1 VLKSF
6 LLLLLLGISGTLSAQ
21 RWQVGG
27 GVGANLFKGDL
38 LEWFFRPSVNQ
49 LTQVSPSFHA
59 QVRYQEKQAFAYRGI
74 LSIGQ
79 IKGDGSLRPMALT
92 GFTTDKFSGPI
103 LELGGIVD
111 YNFRDYQSN
120 KKIPNWTP
128 YLYAGLA
135 GIFAA
140 PDVISTAGPSGPQA
154 MFGLGIPFGV
164 GAKYQLNSQW
174 GLQAEFGATK
184 ALSDRLDN
192 NIGPPGTGGS
202 GDFFTL
208 GQTDQNLHLNLSV
221 TYSIISIF
229 CPKE

>member
-1 VLKSF
+1 MLKSF
-6 LLLLLLGISGTLSAQ
+6 LLLLLLSISGTLSAQ

-49 LTQVSPSFHA
+49 LTQVSPSFQA

-74 LSIGQ
+74 FSIGQ

-111 YNFRDYQSN
+111 YNFRDYQSS

-128 YLYAGLA
+128 YLYAGLS
-135 GIFAA
+135 GIFAV
-140 PDVISTAGPSGPQA
+140 PDVISTTGASGPQA

-174 GLQAEFGATK
+174 GLQAEFGTTK

-192 NIGPPGTGGS
+192 NFGPPGTGGS

>member
-1 VLKSF
+1 
-6 LLLLLLGISGTLSAQ
+6 
-21 RWQVGG
+21 
-27 GVGANLFKGDL
+27 
-38 LEWFFRPSVNQ
+38 VNQ
-49 LTQVSPSFHA
+49 LTQVSPSFQA

-128 YLYAGLA
+128 YLYAGLS
-135 GIFAA
+135 GIFAV
-140 PDVISTAGPSGPQA
+140 PDVISTVGASGPQA

-174 GLQAEFGATK
+174 GLQAEFGTTK

-192 NIGPPGTGGS
+192 NFGPPGTGGS